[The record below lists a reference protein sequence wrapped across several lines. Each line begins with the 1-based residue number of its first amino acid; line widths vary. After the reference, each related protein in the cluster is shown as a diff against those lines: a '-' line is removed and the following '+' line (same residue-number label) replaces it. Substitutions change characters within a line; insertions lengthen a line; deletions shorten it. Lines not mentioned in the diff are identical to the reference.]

1 MADTRF
7 DSVARSNY
15 TAARDEPAI
24 TKTMNNET
32 VLAELEGMTV
42 GRALRRS
49 AAKWPDQEFFK
60 ATDTSVTF
68 KQFDHLVDQLAH
80 SMLALGLARH
90 DHIAVWLGNSLEW
103 ALCFC
108 ACARIGAV
116 VIPINT
122 RYTAA
127 EAGYILVQSDAK
139 ALMMPT
145 ELYGLNYLHMFEQ
158 IAPGVKHA
166 KHNLLDLKELPTL
179 KRVIAHNTSSD
190 PTTLGESAHAS
201 QYTIPLQ
208 ALLEQKPTHNVL
220 RIASAAP
227 SSGNLSYLPL
237 DQACGKTPLQIA
249 EQAVSEDDVLLI
261 CYTSGTTGKPKG
273 VMHNHRVLKQATR
286 VGLALD
292 LKPGGRMLG
301 HMPLYHVAG
310 LYMGFVP
317 ALTVGACFVSMPQ
330 WDTGRALDLLEQ
342 ERITAFG
349 GIPTHF
355 VDLVNH
361 PTVGQRDL
369 SSIENAWIGGS
380 PVMQATFENFKRTL
394 GLKQLMSTYGMTE
407 NTISTSFNRLTDPLE
422 ICCQNRAPIL
432 GPSEVKIIN
441 PLDGKE
447 QPRGEVGEIWCRG
460 ETVMLGYYKNPEAT
474 QATITPEGWL
484 KTGDLGRFD
493 SEGFLSVTGRL
504 KEMYKTGGTNVYP
517 AEIEQFLIQH
527 PAIALVAIVGVP
539 DLRLD
544 EVGFAFVQPHPNQQ
558 ITHAELRAFCK
569 GRLADYKVPR
579 YLKLLDAIPRTTTG
593 KIQRSA
599 LLEIA
604 SIELAPARHSTPG

>member
-1 MADTRF
+1 M
-7 DSVARSNY
+7 
-15 TAARDEPAI
+15 
-24 TKTMNNET
+24 MNT
-32 VLAELEGMTV
+32 TLLSELEGLTV

-49 AAKWPDQEFFK
+49 AAQWPEQEFFK
-60 ATDTSVTF
+60 SQDTSLSFT
-68 KQFDHLVDQLAH
+68 QFDRLVDQLAQ
-80 SMLALGLARH
+80 SLLALGLARH

-103 ALCFC
+103 TLCFC

-116 VIPINT
+116 VVPINT

-127 EAGYILVQSDAK
+127 EAGYILAQSDAK
-139 ALMMPT
+139 ALILSK
-145 ELYGLNYLHMFEQ
+145 ELYGLNYLQMLEH
-158 IAPGVKHA
+158 IAPSLKQTT
-166 KHNLLDLKELPTL
+166 HNLIDITELPAL
-179 KRVIAHNTSSD
+179 KRVILHDISD
-190 PTTLGESAHAS
+190 DRSQRDENDHTS
-201 QYTIPLQ
+201 QYSIPLRI
-208 ALLEQKPTHNVL
+208 LLEQ
-220 RIASAAP
+220 ASARDALRVAFATP
-227 SSGNLSYLPL
+227 TTGDQSVPPPTSDLSNLPL
-237 DQACGKTPLQIA
+237 YATEDNGLVHLTLAQAYQERPLHSA
-249 EQAVSEDDVLLI
+249 EQTVTVEDVLLI

-273 VMHNHRVLKQATR
+273 VMHNHHVLKQATR

-317 ALTVGACFVSMPQ
+317 ALTLGACFVNMPQ
-330 WDTGRALDLLEQ
+330 WDTGRALELLEQ

-380 PVMQATFENFKRTL
+380 PVMQATFENFQRTL

-422 ICCQNRAPIL
+422 VCCQNRAPIL
-432 GPSEVKIIN
+432 GPSEVKIID
-441 PLDGKE
+441 PVSGEE
-447 QPRGEVGEIWCRG
+447 QPRGEIGEIWCRG

-474 QATITPEGWL
+474 LATITPEGWL

-517 AEIEQFLIQH
+517 AEIEQLLIQH

-544 EVGFAFVQPHPNQQ
+544 EVGFAFVQTHPNQQ
-558 ITHAELRAFCK
+558 ITHTELRAFCK
-569 GRLADYKVPR
+569 GKLADYKVPR
-579 YLKLLDAIPRTTTG
+579 YLKVLAAIPRTTTG

-599 LLEIA
+599 LLELA
-604 SIELAPARHSTPG
+604 STELALAAQSAPG

>member
-1 MADTRF
+1 
-7 DSVARSNY
+7 
-15 TAARDEPAI
+15 
-24 TKTMNNET
+24 MNNET
-32 VLAELEGMTV
+32 FLSELEGMTV

-60 ATDTSVTF
+60 TDDMSVTF
-68 KQFDHLVDQLAH
+68 TQFDDLVDQLAE
-80 SMLALGLARH
+80 SLLALGLTRN

-103 ALCFC
+103 TLCFC

-116 VIPINT
+116 VVPINT

-127 EAGYILVQSDAK
+127 EAGYILAQSDAK
-139 ALMMPT
+139 ALILSK
-145 ELYGLNYLHMFEQ
+145 ELYGLNYLQMLEH
-158 IAPGVKHA
+158 IAPSLKQA
-166 KHNLLDLKELPTL
+166 THNLIDITELPAL
-179 KRVIAHNTSSD
+179 KRVILHDASNDRNQRDENDHT
-190 PTTLGESAHAS
+190 S
-201 QYTIPLQ
+201 QYSIPLQ
-208 ALLEQKPTHNVL
+208 ILLQQ
-220 RIASAAP
+220 ASARDALRVAFARP
-227 SSGNLSYLPL
+227 TTGDQSVPPPTSDLSNLPL
-237 DQACGKTPLQIA
+237 YATEDNGLAHLTLAQAYQERPLHSA
-249 EQAVSEDDVLLI
+249 EQTVTVEDVLLI

-273 VMHNHRVLKQATR
+273 VMHNHHVLKQATR

-317 ALTVGACFVSMPQ
+317 ALTLGACFVNMPQ
-330 WDTGRALDLLEQ
+330 WDTGRALELLEQ

-380 PVMQATFENFKRTL
+380 PVMQATFENFQRTL

-422 ICCQNRAPIL
+422 VCCQNRAPIL
-432 GPSEVKIIN
+432 GPSEVKIID
-441 PLDGKE
+441 PVSGEE

-474 QATITPEGWL
+474 LATITPDGWL

-517 AEIEQFLIQH
+517 AEVEQLLIQH
-527 PAIALVAIVGVP
+527 PAIALIAIVGVP

-544 EVGFAFVQPHPNQQ
+544 EVGFAFVQTHPNQQ
-558 ITHAELRAFCK
+558 ITHTELRAFCK
-569 GRLADYKVPR
+569 GKLADYKVPR
-579 YLKLLDAIPRTTTG
+579 YLKVLTAIPRTTTG

-599 LLEIA
+599 LLELA
-604 SIELAPARHSTPG
+604 STELALAAQSDPG

>member
-1 MADTRF
+1 M
-7 DSVARSNY
+7 
-15 TAARDEPAI
+15 
-24 TKTMNNET
+24 MNES
-32 VLAELEGMTV
+32 LLSELDGLTI
-42 GRALRRS
+42 GCALRRS
-49 AAKWPDQEFFK
+49 AGQWPDQEFFK
-60 ATDTSVTF
+60 TTDRALTF
-68 KQFDHLVDQLAH
+68 AQFDQLVDQLSQ
-80 SMLALGLARH
+80 SMLGLGLARH

-122 RYTAA
+122 RYTAS
-127 EAGYILVQSDAK
+127 EAGYILAQSDAK
-139 ALMMPT
+139 ALVMPT
-145 ELYGLNYLHMFEQ
+145 ELYGLNYLQMLED
-158 IAPGVKHA
+158 IAPSLKQA
-166 KHNLLDLKELPTL
+166 KHNLLNLTELPAL
-179 KRVIAHNTSSD
+179 KRLIVHDTHNGQAQHREAAQNS
-190 PTTLGESAHAS
+190 GYA
-201 QYTIPLQ
+201 IPLE
-208 ALLEQKPTHNVL
+208 AMLEQTPAHEQLHVTVAESTTGRLLNPTLAEASHDNPLYLTENVV
-220 RIASAAP
+220 
-227 SSGNLSYLPL
+227 
-237 DQACGKTPLQIA
+237 TT
-249 EQAVSEDDVLLI
+249 EDVLLI

-286 VGLALD
+286 VGLALA
-292 LKPGGRMLG
+292 LKAGGRILG

-317 ALTVGACFVSMPQ
+317 ALTLGACFVNMPQ
-330 WDTGRALDLLEQ
+330 WDTGQALELLEQ

-361 PTVGQRDL
+361 PMVSQRDL
-369 SSIENAWIGGS
+369 SALEHAWIGGS
-380 PVMQATFENFKRTL
+380 PVMQATFENFKNTL

-422 ICCQNRAPIL
+422 VCCQNRAPIL
-432 GPSEVKIIN
+432 GPSQVKIID
-441 PLDGKE
+441 PIDGKE
-447 QPRGEVGEIWCRG
+447 LPRGEVGEIWCRG

-517 AEIEQFLIQH
+517 AEVEQFLIQH

-544 EVGFAFVQPHPNQQ
+544 EVGFAFVQTHPNQH
-558 ITHAELRAFCK
+558 ITHAELRSFCK
-569 GRLADYKVPR
+569 GKLADYKVPR
-579 YLKLLDAIPRTTTG
+579 YLTRLDSIPRTTTG

-604 SIELAPARHSTPG
+604 SAELASKTQSTPG

>member
-1 MADTRF
+1 M
-7 DSVARSNY
+7 
-15 TAARDEPAI
+15 
-24 TKTMNNET
+24 MNT
-32 VLAELEGMTV
+32 TLLSELEGLTV

-49 AAKWPDQEFFK
+49 AAQWPEQEFFK
-60 ATDTSVTF
+60 SQDTSLTF
-68 KQFDHLVDQLAH
+68 KQFDRLVDQLAQ
-80 SMLALGLARH
+80 SLLALGLTRH

-103 ALCFC
+103 TLCFC

-116 VIPINT
+116 VVPINT

-127 EAGYILVQSDAK
+127 EAGYILAQSDAK
-139 ALMMPT
+139 ALILSK
-145 ELYGLNYLHMFEQ
+145 ELYGLNYLQMLEH
-158 IAPGVKHA
+158 IAPSLKQA
-166 KHNLLDLKELPTL
+166 THNLIDITELPAL
-179 KRVIAHNTSSD
+179 KRVILHDISD
-190 PTTLGESAHAS
+190 DRSQRDENDHTS
-201 QYTIPLQ
+201 QYSIPLQ
-208 ALLEQKPTHNVL
+208 ILLEQ
-220 RIASAAP
+220 ASARDGLRVAFATP
-227 SSGNLSYLPL
+227 TTGDQSVPPPTSDLSNLPL
-237 DQACGKTPLQIA
+237 YATEDNGLVHLTLAQAYQERPLHSA
-249 EQAVSEDDVLLI
+249 EQTVTVEDVLLI

-317 ALTVGACFVSMPQ
+317 ALTLGACFVNMPQ
-330 WDTGRALDLLEQ
+330 WDTGRALELLEQ

-380 PVMQATFENFKRTL
+380 PVMQATFENFQRTL

-422 ICCQNRAPIL
+422 VCCQNRAPIL
-432 GPSEVKIIN
+432 GPSEVKIID
-441 PLDGKE
+441 PVSGEE

-474 QATITPEGWL
+474 LATITPEGWL

-517 AEIEQFLIQH
+517 AEIEQLLIQH

-544 EVGFAFVQPHPNQQ
+544 EVGFAFVQTHPNQQ

-569 GRLADYKVPR
+569 GKLADYKVPR
-579 YLKLLDAIPRTTTG
+579 YLKILAAIPRTTTG

-599 LLEIA
+599 LLELT
-604 SIELAPARHSTPG
+604 STELALAAHSAPG

>member
-1 MADTRF
+1 MNTP
-7 DSVARSNY
+7 SVAKNS
-15 TAARDEPAI
+15 
-24 TKTMNNET
+24 MNAP
-32 VLAELEGMTV
+32 LLSELEGLTV

-49 AAKWPDQEFFK
+49 VAQWPEQEFFK
-60 ATDTSVTF
+60 SQETSLTF
-68 KQFDHLVDQLAH
+68 ARFDHLVDQLAQ
-80 SMLALGLARH
+80 SLLALGLTRH

-103 ALCFC
+103 TLCFC

-116 VIPINT
+116 VVPINT

-127 EAGYILVQSDAK
+127 EAGYILAQSDAK
-139 ALMMPT
+139 ALVLST
-145 ELYGLNYLHMFEQ
+145 ELYGLNYLQMLEN
-158 IAPGVKHA
+158 IAPSLKHA
-166 KHNLLDLKELPTL
+166 GENLLATTELPAL
-179 KRVIAHNTSSD
+179 KRVIIHNTSND
-190 PTTLGESAHAS
+190 QTQRDKHADAAR
-201 QYTIPLQ
+201 YAIPLQ
-208 ALLEQKPTHNVL
+208 ALLEEGAARVAL
-220 RIASAAP
+220 RLAFATPNALVHTSLAQASIPNA
-227 SSGNLSYLPL
+227 LSLL
-237 DQACGKTPLQIA
+237 
-249 EQAVSEDDVLLI
+249 EQTVSVDDVLLI

-317 ALTVGACFVSMPQ
+317 ALTLGACFVNMPQ
-330 WDTGRALDLLEQ
+330 WDTGRALELLEK

-380 PVMQATFENFKRTL
+380 PVMQATFENFQRTL

-422 ICCQNRAPIL
+422 VCCQNRAPIL
-432 GPSEVKIIN
+432 GPSEVKIID
-441 PLDGKE
+441 PISGQE

-493 SEGFLSVTGRL
+493 DEGFLSVTGRL

-517 AEIEQFLIQH
+517 AEVEQFLIQH

-539 DLRLD
+539 DPRLD
-544 EVGFAFVQPHPNQQ
+544 EVGFAFVQIHPNQQ
-558 ITHAELRAFCK
+558 LTHAELRAFCK
-569 GRLADYKVPR
+569 GKLADYKVPR
-579 YLKLLDAIPRTTTG
+579 YLKVLAAIPRTTTG

-599 LLEIA
+599 LLELA
-604 SIELAPARHSTPG
+604 SAELASAAQSMPG

>member
-1 MADTRF
+1 M
-7 DSVARSNY
+7 
-15 TAARDEPAI
+15 
-24 TKTMNNET
+24 MNT
-32 VLAELEGMTV
+32 TLLSELEGLTV

-49 AAKWPDQEFFK
+49 AAQWPEQEFFK
-60 ATDTSVTF
+60 SQDTSLTF
-68 KQFDHLVDQLAH
+68 TQFDRLVDQLAQ
-80 SMLALGLARH
+80 SLLALGLTRH

-103 ALCFC
+103 TLCFC

-116 VIPINT
+116 VVPINT

-127 EAGYILVQSDAK
+127 EAGYILAQSDAK
-139 ALMMPT
+139 ALILSK
-145 ELYGLNYLHMFEQ
+145 ELYGLNYLQMLEH
-158 IAPGVKHA
+158 IAPSLKQA
-166 KHNLLDLKELPTL
+166 THNLIDITELPTL
-179 KRVIAHNTSSD
+179 KRVILHDISD
-190 PTTLGESAHAS
+190 DRSQRDENDHAS
-201 QYTIPLQ
+201 QYSIPLQ
-208 ALLEQKPTHNVL
+208 ILLEQ
-220 RIASAAP
+220 ASARDALRVAFATP
-227 SSGNLSYLPL
+227 TTGDQSVPPPTSDLSNLPL
-237 DQACGKTPLQIA
+237 YATEDNGLVHLTLAQAYQERPLHSA
-249 EQAVSEDDVLLI
+249 EQTVTVEDVLLI

-317 ALTVGACFVSMPQ
+317 ALTLGACFVNMPQ
-330 WDTGRALDLLEQ
+330 WDTGRALELLEQ

-380 PVMQATFENFKRTL
+380 PVMQATFENFQRTL

-422 ICCQNRAPIL
+422 VCCQNRAPIL
-432 GPSEVKIIN
+432 GPSEVKIID
-441 PLDGKE
+441 PVSGEE
-447 QPRGEVGEIWCRG
+447 QPRGEIGEIWCRG

-474 QATITPEGWL
+474 LATITPEGWL

-517 AEIEQFLIQH
+517 AEIEQLLIQH

-544 EVGFAFVQPHPNQQ
+544 EVGFAFVQTHPNQQ
-558 ITHAELRAFCK
+558 ITHTELRAFCK
-569 GRLADYKVPR
+569 GKLADYKVPR
-579 YLKLLDAIPRTTTG
+579 YLKVLAAIPRTTTG

-599 LLEIA
+599 LLELA
-604 SIELAPARHSTPG
+604 STELALAAQSAPG

>member
-1 MADTRF
+1 
-7 DSVARSNY
+7 
-15 TAARDEPAI
+15 
-24 TKTMNNET
+24 MNNET
-32 VLAELEGMTV
+32 VLAALEGMTV
-42 GRALRRS
+42 GQALRRS

-60 ATDTSVTF
+60 TGNTYVTF
-68 KQFDHLVDQLAH
+68 TQFDGLVDQLAE
-80 SMLALGLARH
+80 SLLTLGLTRH

-122 RYTAA
+122 RYTAS
-127 EAGYILVQSDAK
+127 EASYILAQSDAK
-139 ALMMPT
+139 ALVMPT
-145 ELYGLNYLHMFEQ
+145 ELYGLNYLQMLEGV
-158 IAPGVKHA
+158 APSLNQA
-166 KHNLLDLKELPTL
+166 THNLLNLEELPAL
-179 KRVIAHNTSSD
+179 KRLIVHDTNTEQNRRQEIAHV
-190 PTTLGESAHAS
+190 S
-201 QYTIPLQ
+201 QCTVPLE
-208 ALLEQKPTHNVL
+208 ALLKQGLARAAL
-220 RIASAAP
+220 RIAFVRPTTRDLSVSPPANDP
-227 SSGNLSYLPL
+227 SHLPL
-237 DQACGKTPLQIA
+237 YTTEDDRLVHLSFTQACEKKRPLHLA
-249 EQAVSEDDVLLI
+249 EQTVTAEDILLI

-317 ALTVGACFVSMPQ
+317 ALTLGACFVNMPQ

-361 PTVGQRDL
+361 PTVTQRDL
-369 SSIENAWIGGS
+369 STIENAWIGGS
-380 PVMQATFENFKRTL
+380 PVMQATFENFKTTL

-422 ICCQNRAPIL
+422 VCCQNRAPIL
-432 GPSEVKIIN
+432 GPSEVKIID
-441 PLDGKE
+441 PDSGQE

-474 QATITPEGWL
+474 RATITPEGWL

-544 EVGFAFVQPHPNQQ
+544 EVGFAFVQTHPNQQ

-569 GRLADYKVPR
+569 GKLADYKVPR
-579 YLKLLDAIPRTTTG
+579 YLNLLEAIPRTTTG

-604 SIELAPARHSTPG
+604 SATLASTNHSLRG

>member
-1 MADTRF
+1 
-7 DSVARSNY
+7 
-15 TAARDEPAI
+15 
-24 TKTMNNET
+24 MNNET
-32 VLAELEGMTV
+32 VLSELEGMTV

-60 ATDTSVTF
+60 TGDTSVTF
-68 KQFDHLVDQLAH
+68 TQFDDLVDQLAE
-80 SMLALGLARH
+80 SLLALGLTRN

-103 ALCFC
+103 TLCFC

-116 VIPINT
+116 VVPINT

-127 EAGYILVQSDAK
+127 EAGYILAQSDAK
-139 ALMMPT
+139 ALVLST
-145 ELYGLNYLHMFEQ
+145 ELYGLNYLDMLEH
-158 IAPGVKHA
+158 IAPSLKQA
-166 KHNLLDLKELPTL
+166 THNLLDITELPAL
-179 KRVIAHNTSSD
+179 KRVILHDASNDRNQRTENDHT
-190 PTTLGESAHAS
+190 S
-201 QYTIPLQ
+201 QYSIPLKKLLKHGPGLD
-208 ALLEQKPTHNVL
+208 ALRVVFATPAGLAHVSLAQTC
-220 RIASAAP
+220 ATST
-227 SSGNLSYLPL
+227 LSL
-237 DQACGKTPLQIA
+237 A
-249 EQAVSEDDVLLI
+249 EQAVSVEDVLLI

-292 LKPGGRMLG
+292 LKAGGRMLG

-317 ALTVGACFVSMPQ
+317 ALTLGACFVNMPQ
-330 WDTGRALDLLEQ
+330 WDTGRALELLEQ

-361 PTVGQRDL
+361 HAVGQRDL

-380 PVMQATFENFKRTL
+380 PVMQATFENFQRTL

-422 ICCQNRAPIL
+422 VCCQNRAPIL
-432 GPSEVKIIN
+432 GPSEVKIIDPVN
-441 PLDGKE
+441 GNE

-474 QATITPEGWL
+474 LATITPEGWL

-517 AEIEQFLIQH
+517 AEIEQLLIQH

-544 EVGFAFVQPHPNQQ
+544 EVGFAFVQTHPNQQ

-569 GRLADYKVPR
+569 GKLADYKVPR
-579 YLKLLDAIPRTTTG
+579 YLKVLDAIPRTTTG
-593 KIQRSA
+593 KIQRSS
-599 LLEIA
+599 LLELA
-604 SIELAPARHSTPG
+604 SIELTSAGHSAPG

>member
-1 MADTRF
+1 M
-7 DSVARSNY
+7 N
-15 TAARDEPAI
+15 TA
-24 TKTMNNET
+24 
-32 VLAELEGMTV
+32 LLSELEGLTV

-49 AAKWPDQEFFK
+49 AAQWPEQEFFK
-60 ATDTSVTF
+60 SHDASLTF
-68 KQFDHLVDQLAH
+68 AQFDRLVDQLAQ
-80 SMLALGLARH
+80 SLLALGLTRH

-103 ALCFC
+103 TLCFC

-116 VIPINT
+116 VVPINT

-127 EAGYILVQSDAK
+127 EAGYILKQSDAK
-139 ALMMPT
+139 ALVLST
-145 ELYGLNYLHMFEQ
+145 ELYGLNYLDMLEH
-158 IAPGVKHA
+158 IAPSLKQA
-166 KHNLLDLKELPTL
+166 THNLLDITELSAL
-179 KRVIAHNTSSD
+179 KRVILHDTSD
-190 PTTLGESAHAS
+190 DRNHRAENDHTP
-201 QYTIPLQ
+201 QYSIPLNKLLKQ
-208 ALLEQKPTHNVL
+208 GPGLDALQVAFATPTGLAHL
-220 RIASAAP
+220 SLSQASAT
-227 SSGNLSYLPL
+227 STLSL
-237 DQACGKTPLQIA
+237 A
-249 EQAVSEDDVLLI
+249 EPTVTVEDVLLI

-317 ALTVGACFVSMPQ
+317 ALTLGACFVNMPQ
-330 WDTGRALDLLEQ
+330 WDTGRALELLEQ

-361 PTVGQRDL
+361 PTVGQRNL

-380 PVMQATFENFKRTL
+380 PVMQATFENFQRTL

-422 ICCQNRAPIL
+422 VCCQNRAPIL
-432 GPSEVKIIN
+432 GPSEVKIID
-441 PLDGKE
+441 PVSGEE

-517 AEIEQFLIQH
+517 AEVEQLLIQH
-527 PAIALVAIVGVP
+527 PAIALIAIVGVP
-539 DLRLD
+539 DPRLD
-544 EVGFAFVQPHPNQQ
+544 EVGFAFIQTHPNQQ
-558 ITHAELRAFCK
+558 ITHTELRAFCK
-569 GRLADYKVPR
+569 GKLADYKVPR
-579 YLKLLDAIPRTTTG
+579 YLKVLAAIPRTTTG

-599 LLEIA
+599 LLELA
-604 SIELAPARHSTPG
+604 STELALATQSAPG

>member
-1 MADTRF
+1 
-7 DSVARSNY
+7 
-15 TAARDEPAI
+15 
-24 TKTMNNET
+24 MNT
-32 VLAELEGMTV
+32 TLLSELEGLTV

-49 AAKWPDQEFFK
+49 AAKWPEQEFFK
-60 ATDTSVTF
+60 SQDTSLTF
-68 KQFDHLVDQLAH
+68 TQFDRLVDQLAQ
-80 SMLALGLARH
+80 SLLALGLTRH

-103 ALCFC
+103 TLCFC

-116 VIPINT
+116 VVPINT

-127 EAGYILVQSDAK
+127 EAGYILAQSDAK
-139 ALMMPT
+139 ALILSK
-145 ELYGLNYLHMFEQ
+145 ELYGLNYLQMLEH
-158 IAPGVKHA
+158 IAPSLKQA
-166 KHNLLDLKELPTL
+166 THNLIDITELPAL
-179 KRVIAHNTSSD
+179 KRVILHDASD
-190 PTTLGESAHAS
+190 DRSQHDENDHTS
-201 QYTIPLQ
+201 QYSIPLQ
-208 ALLEQKPTHNVL
+208 ILLQQASARDAL
-220 RIASAAP
+220 RIAFARPTTGDQSVP
-227 SSGNLSYLPL
+227 PPTSDLSNLPL
-237 DQACGKTPLQIA
+237 YATEDNGLVHLTLAQAYEERPLHSA
-249 EQAVSEDDVLLI
+249 EQTVIVEDVLLI

-286 VGLALD
+286 VGIALD

-317 ALTVGACFVSMPQ
+317 ALTLGACFVNMPQ
-330 WDTGRALDLLEQ
+330 WDTGRALELLEQ

-380 PVMQATFENFKRTL
+380 PVMQATFENFQKTL

-422 ICCQNRAPIL
+422 VCCQNRAPIL
-432 GPSEVKIIN
+432 GPSEVKIIDPVN
-441 PLDGKE
+441 GNE

-517 AEIEQFLIQH
+517 AEIEQLLIQH

-544 EVGFAFVQPHPNQQ
+544 EVGFAFVQTHPNQQ

-569 GRLADYKVPR
+569 GKLAAYKVPR
-579 YLKLLDAIPRTTTG
+579 YLKTLAAIPRTTTG

-599 LLEIA
+599 LLELA
-604 SIELAPARHSTPG
+604 SVELALAAQSAPG